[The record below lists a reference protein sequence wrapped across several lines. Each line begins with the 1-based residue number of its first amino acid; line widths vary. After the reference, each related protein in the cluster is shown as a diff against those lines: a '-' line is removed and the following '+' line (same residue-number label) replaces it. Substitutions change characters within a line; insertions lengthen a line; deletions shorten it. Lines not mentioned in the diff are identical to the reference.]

1 MLLRRKRKGIHL
13 GVLWQNAADGGWG
26 HGLQE
31 HQAVVAVAANMKSA
45 GKAKEEK
52 TGDAVGGSTK
62 WYDFKAA
69 RNGRV

>member
-1 MLLRRKRKGIHL
+1 
-13 GVLWQNAADGGWG
+13 
-26 HGLQE
+26 
-31 HQAVVAVAANMKSA
+31 MKSA